1 MQISEC
7 QFELEQFW
15 EIVIVCKKEK
25 KLSAQNEINTWQAAQ
40 PESKDN
46 GEFVD
51 VDTRFKLRFNVRISR
66 NVIAGKCAV
75 SWHSDRGG
83 GNIRGNSRHFDGLQ
97 SDECYPTDY

>member
-51 VDTRFKLRFNVRISR
+51 VDTRLKLT
-66 NVIAGKCAV
+66 CA
-75 SWHSDRGG
+75 SAETLSQESALSHG
-83 GNIRGNSRHFDGLQ
+83 IRTEVEG
-97 SDECYPTDY
+97 T